1 MENNA
6 LVNTESA
13 AVMLAKREAI
23 EERLRQHVQGAA
35 VHLIEV
41 GRALNDAKDGDIIPH
56 GEWEGWVEEHT
67 HISVRQAQRWM
78 RIAREVSS
86 GSQMLR
92 LEASKIEEVLKLPE
106 EQREE
111 VARAAADESRSL
123 RELREQVAQLLGEKE
138 KLADESERAKKLRLE
153 AEQHLRTVWAERNK
167 M

>member
-6 LVNTESA
+6 LINGESA
-13 AVMLAKREAI
+13 AIRAVKLEAI
-23 EERLRQHVQGAA
+23 EERIRQNVQGAA
-35 VHLIEV
+35 VCLIEI
-41 GRALNDAKDGDIIPH
+41 GRALNEAKDGDLVEH
-56 GEWEGWVEEHT
+56 GAWEAWVEENA

-78 RIAREVSS
+78 RLAREV
-86 GSQMLR
+86 GPESQMLR

-106 EQREE
+106 DQREE